1 MIICVTRQI
10 PRRDPKFHQIEM
22 FDGVG
27 RSIKE
32 SLMIFSSGW
41 FLRRLRAI
49 REYWVLYV
57 DMRMMKIDRAK
68 DPR

>member
-1 MIICVTRQI
+1 MTICMTRHS
-10 PRRDPKFHQIEM
+10 PSNEPKFHQVEM

-41 FLRRLRAI
+41 FLRRLGAI
-49 REYWVLYV
+49 VFSFVL
-57 DMRMMKIDRAK
+57 I
-68 DPR
+68 

>member
-1 MIICVTRQI
+1 MTICVIRQR
-10 PRRDPKFHQIEM
+10 PRSDPKFHHVEI

-32 SLMIFSSGW
+32 SLMIFISGW

-49 REYWVLYV
+49 IGFFVLIV
-57 DMRMMKIDRAK
+57 E
-68 DPR
+68 

>member
-1 MIICVTRQI
+1 MICVARQI

-27 RSIKE
+27 RSIRE

-49 REYWVLYV
+49 ERY
-57 DMRMMKIDRAK
+57 
-68 DPR
+68 